1 MSSPVSLRER
11 LKQDSDQLT
20 VLASAEMVERLTG
33 LPQSLSEIGDG
44 MIRALEEISE
54 QNGKRLGE
62 IAESARL
69 SSQQASA
76 ATAGLADLQQSMG
89 EAERSLTYQVER
101 LKRQADRAQWMQTS
115 VILLALA
122 AGILG
127 GIASALV
134 ILTWTRCSKRRAWR
148 SRESSSPSCLV
159 F

>member
-1 MSSPVSLRER
+1 MATTERPESTSSPASLRER
-11 LKQDSDQLT
+11 LKQDSEQLT
-20 VLASAEMVERLTG
+20 VLASAEMVERLTT

-44 MIRALEEISE
+44 MIHALEETSE

-76 ATAGLADLQQSMG
+76 TTARLADLQQSMS
-89 EAERSLTYQVER
+89 EAERSLIYQVER

-127 GIASALV
+127 GTLSALV
-134 ILTWTRCSKRRAWR
+134 ILTWTR
-148 SRESSSPSCLV
+148 
-159 F
+159 